1 MNVITSAE
9 PSRAIAIPSKILR
22 SADPPTAPPSPVC
35 PGPGTNGDVL
45 AGLET
50 GAELLEIGSELLE
63 TGSVVGGVV
72 VVASVEGGGVEVDGG
87 GVDVDGGGVE
97 VDGGAVG
104 DDGGGLDVYGW
115 LDVYWPP
122 AGTLA
127 AACRAVWAE
136 ALPAPITL

>member
-22 SADPPTAPPSPVC
+22 SADPPAAPPSPVC

-50 GAELLEIGSELLE
+50 GAELLE
-63 TGSVVGGVV
+63 TGSVRGDVVTDGGGVV

-87 GVDVDGGGVE
+87 GVDVVGGGVE